1 MGRITNI
8 TKVSQVI
15 YGESHGYPQEWSLY
29 NILYSSSFPFLNV
42 SSLVDWTIWHI
53 MHLGTWVI
61 SSCPVS
67 KSSQIPKIHFKSLF
81 INPGSI
87 LWWKHFKIKVY
98 LNLEDMTV
106 QVTELYHCIVEPSF
120 MTSEITIWK
129 LSVVLLG
136 SIEYN
141 YSLNILKEILWAFSL
156 HILSM

>member
-1 MGRITNI
+1 MGGVLVTHRNEACTFYIP
-8 TKVSQVI
+8 VVFPSQM
-15 YGESHGYPQEWSLY
+15 SA
-29 NILYSSSFPFLNV
+29 
-42 SSLVDWTIWHI
+42 LVDWTIWHI

-98 LNLEDMTV
+98 LNLEDNDSTSYRAIP
-106 QVTELYHCIVEPSF
+106 LYNGVIFYDIRSHNMKI
-120 MTSEITIWK
+120 IR
-129 LSVVLLG
+129 VVLLG

-141 YSLNILKEILWAFSL
+141 YSLNILKELLWAFSS